1 MMGSW
6 TRLREGD
13 LCPKK
18 LRTIW
23 KAIPA
28 SSLITELRNVR
39 YEISRLPNP
48 KMMRLIGLRFKIN
61 SYRILVGLLV
71 RFSSYTYRSRD
82 DRGRGR
88 GGKVRDLWRE
98 GGRRFTDLGRH

>member
-23 KAIPA
+23 KAMTSEFAI
-28 SSLITELRNVR
+28 IELRNDRNEIR
-39 YEISRLPNP
+39 YEISRFE
-48 KMMRLIGLRFKIN
+48 I
-61 SYRILVGLLV
+61 
-71 RFSSYTYRSRD
+71 
-82 DRGRGR
+82 
-88 GGKVRDLWRE
+88 
-98 GGRRFTDLGRH
+98 